1 MEHILVTLHLY
12 RQLPMPLPMVSPYTR
27 DHDLTLFEAREKRQL
42 HTCRVAE
49 DAKNRF
55 ETGRSDSDGL
65 GHDSSNSIIWF
76 YEQFRGFRS
85 GHEQR

>member
-1 MEHILVTLHLY
+1 MQYSSPIFETEVKGRAYSVTLHLY

-27 DHDLTLFEAREKRQL
+27 DRDLSTWFEAREKRQL

-55 ETGRSDSDGL
+55 ETGFESL
-65 GHDSSNSIIWF
+65 ENMV
-76 YEQFRGFRS
+76 
-85 GHEQR
+85 QRAV